1 MAYQNHIENFGEY
14 DHPDTTGDI
23 ILVSAEKLDDIILHI
38 GGSDTELWEDSE
50 ETPPF
55 DTVSNGKYYILRAIG
70 IEEVTNNGN

>member
-38 GGSDTELWEDSE
+38 GGRDTEFVGRFRRN
-50 ETPPF
+50 T
-55 DTVSNGKYYILRAIG
+55 TI
-70 IEEVTNNGN
+70 